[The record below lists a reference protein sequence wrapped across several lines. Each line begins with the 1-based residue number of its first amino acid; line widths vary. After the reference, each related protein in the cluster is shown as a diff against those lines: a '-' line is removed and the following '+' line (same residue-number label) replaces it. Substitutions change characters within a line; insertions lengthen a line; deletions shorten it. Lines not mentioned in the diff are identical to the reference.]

1 MHSLMAQTSLQTLY
15 QSYFQH
21 FFHFIQ
27 THIAIKTQTKSSLML
42 RIFVKKN
49 ISEKC
54 ISLRNRFFVH
64 WKYNNVMS
72 IIMETM
78 KMKIINIMENHQL
91 IESLNFLKFH
101 ITRPIEK
108 RDKVTVLMYS
118 AW

>member
-1 MHSLMAQTSLQTLY
+1 MEN
-15 QSYFQH
+15 F
-21 FFHFIQ
+21 
-27 THIAIKTQTKSSLML
+27 
-42 RIFVKKN
+42 RKKN